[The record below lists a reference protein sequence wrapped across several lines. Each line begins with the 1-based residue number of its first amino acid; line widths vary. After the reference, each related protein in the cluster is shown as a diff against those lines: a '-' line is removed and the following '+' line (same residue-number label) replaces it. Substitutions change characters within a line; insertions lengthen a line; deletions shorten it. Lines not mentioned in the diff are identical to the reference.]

1 MPPPFSGI
9 TFALRMNSPTRA
21 EFISELPDS
30 RLVPEAGG
38 LYTPCRDLTS
48 NWDLL
53 HGYNAPMR
61 RYLYFTVFISGMT
74 SLAAEFG
81 ASRMLGNVFGS
92 SNPVWAA
99 IIGLV
104 LIYLTLGYFLG
115 GRWADRSPHLKTM
128 YVILAWAAF
137 LLGIVPYIAS
147 PVLRFA
153 ANAVDNLQISII
165 AGAFLGVLILFS
177 IPVTLMGMVTPFAIR
192 LSIRDSDH
200 AGNTAGTIYGISTV
214 GSFIGTFLPTLLL
227 IPTIGTTR
235 TFLVFSL
242 VLLLVAL
249 VGLGLSAGRRAVL
262 PGLFMLVVLIVLA
275 LLGGRGGIKKSPG
288 QIFETES
295 AYNYIQVLEIN
306 GTRYLRLN
314 EGQGF
319 HSEYN
324 PRTLAYGGPWQ
335 QFLVAPF
342 FYANRRP
349 EEITRIAIVGLAAGT
364 TARQAAAVFP
374 NVAIDG
380 FEIDPKIV
388 QVGQAYFDM
397 NLSNLNII
405 IGDGR
410 WGLEKSSQQY
420 DLICVDAY
428 RPPYIP
434 PQMTTR
440 EFFRIAA
447 DHLYPDGALAINV
460 GRAPGDRRL
469 IDGLATTIGTI
480 FPSIYVMDIPNT
492 FNSILYATLQPT
504 SLIDFRT
511 NLVALM
517 ANPGSESLLTNS
529 MVLTWTNLQP
539 APRHSIVFTDDLSP
553 IEWMTNNLIIHFILH
568 GDMNTLQ

>member
-1 MPPPFSGI
+1 MV
-9 TFALRMNSPTRA
+9 N
-21 EFISELPDS
+21 
-30 RLVPEAGG
+30 
-38 LYTPCRDLTS
+38 
-48 NWDLL
+48 LL

-81 ASRMLGNVFGS
+81 AARLLGNVFGT

-99 IIGLV
+99 IIGLI

-115 GRWADRSPHLKTM
+115 GRWADRSPHPKTM
-128 YVILAWAAF
+128 YAIVALAAF
-137 LLGIVPYIAS
+137 TLGVVPYVAD
-147 PVLRFA
+147 PVLRVA
-153 ANAVDNLQISII
+153 ANAFDNLQIGIL
-165 AGAFLGVLILFS
+165 AGAFVAVVILFT
-177 IPVTLMGMVTPFAIR
+177 IPVTLMGMISPFAIR
-192 LSIRDSDH
+192 LTMDDAGH
-200 AGNTAGTIYGISTV
+200 AGNTAGTIYGISTI
-214 GSFIGTFLPTLLL
+214 GSFIGTFLPTLVL

-242 VLLLVAL
+242 TMLLVAL

-262 PGLFMLVVLIVLA
+262 PALLMPIALA
-275 LLGGRGGIKKSPG
+275 LLASFAGGGGIKQSTG

-314 EGQGF
+314 DGQGF

-324 PRTLAYGGPWQ
+324 PHTLEYGGPWQ

-342 FYANRRP
+342 FYADRRP
-349 EEITRIAIVGLAAGT
+349 EDISRIAIVGLAAGT

-374 NVAIDG
+374 NVVIDG

-388 QVGQAYFDM
+388 QVGRAYFDM
-397 NLSNLNII
+397 NLPNLNVI

-410 WGLEKSSQQY
+410 WGLEKSPQKY

-440 EFFRIAA
+440 EFFQIAA
-447 DHLYPDGALAINV
+447 DHLKPDGALAINV
-460 GRAPGDRRL
+460 GRAP
-469 IDGLATTIGTI
+469 ATG
-480 FPSIYVMDIPNT
+480 
-492 FNSILYATLQPT
+492 
-504 SLIDFRT
+504 
-511 NLVALM
+511 
-517 ANPGSESLLTNS
+517 G
-529 MVLTWTNLQP
+529 
-539 APRHSIVFTDDLSP
+539 
-553 IEWMTNNLIIHFILH
+553 
-568 GDMNTLQ
+568 

>member
-1 MPPPFSGI
+1 
-9 TFALRMNSPTRA
+9 
-21 EFISELPDS
+21 
-30 RLVPEAGG
+30 
-38 LYTPCRDLTS
+38 
-48 NWDLL
+48 
-53 HGYNAPMR
+53 MR

-99 IIGLV
+99 IIGLI

-115 GRWADRSPHLKTM
+115 GRWADRSPYPKTL
-128 YVILAWAAF
+128 YSILSWAAF
-137 LLGIVPYIAS
+137 LLGVVPFIAG

-153 ANAVDNLQISII
+153 ANAVDNLQIGFI

-177 IPVTLMGMVTPFAIR
+177 IPVTLMGMISPFAIR
-192 LSIRDSDH
+192 LAIKGSGN
-200 AGNTAGTIYGISTV
+200 AGNTSGTIYGISTI

-235 TFLVFSL
+235 TILFFSL
-242 VLLLVAL
+242 VMLLVAL
-249 VGLGLSAGRRAVL
+249 VGLGWNAGRRAVL
-262 PGLFMLVVLIVLA
+262 PGLFMLLA
-275 LLGGRGGIKKSPG
+275 LVLLALFGGRGGIKKSTG

-314 EGQGF
+314 DGQGV

-324 PRTLAYGGPWQ
+324 PGTLAYSGPWQ

-342 FYANRRP
+342 FYANRQP
-349 EEITRIAIVGLAAGT
+349 TDITRIAIVGLAAGT
-364 TARQAAAVFP
+364 TARQAAAIFP
-374 NVAIDG
+374 NVTIDG
-380 FEIDPKIV
+380 FEIDPAIV
-388 QVGQAYFDM
+388 KVGRTYFNMD
-397 NLSNLNII
+397 LSNLNII

-410 WGLEKSSQQY
+410 WGLEKTPHKY

-440 EFFRIAA
+440 EFFQIAA
-447 DHLYPDGALAINV
+447 DHLNPDGALAINV

-492 FNSILYATLQPT
+492 FNSIVYATLQPT
-504 SLIDFRT
+504 SAIELRN
-511 NLVALM
+511 NLVAFM
-517 ANPGSESLLTNS
+517 ANPGNEALLTDS
-529 MVLTWTNLQP
+529 LALAWTNLQP
-539 APRHSIVFTDDLSP
+539 APQHSIVFTDDLSP
-553 IEWMTNNLIIHFILH
+553 IEWMTNNLILHFVLH